1 MSTVKVVKIGDSM
14 RQMSTASLRRSSVL
28 SILNHREN
36 NQEHFCLLLAFFV
49 CFVFCFASYSTIH
62 NSKTVQKV
70 LLLEQKWCFTCKS
83 GGIKDLAR
91 SITKNIYDKSELLE
105 MFVWRHMG

>member
-1 MSTVKVVKIGDSM
+1 MMSTVKVVKIGDSM

-49 CFVFCFASYSTIH
+49 CFVFCFVQYNTQLK
-62 NSKTVQKV
+62 NSSKSVAFRTEMV
-70 LLLEQKWCFTCKS
+70 LY
-83 GGIKDLAR
+83 A
-91 SITKNIYDKSELLE
+91 
-105 MFVWRHMG
+105 